1 MRLNVAAKA
10 PADARFCGLDYV
22 VPALYF
28 GTGMEKGRFLM
39 DSQGASGKPPVKSQE
54 DLRGHFGQVS
64 PLAEKKVLHHLDKF
78 CHDFIALSP
87 FLVIASSDG
96 NGHADASPRGDAPGF
111 VSVIDDK
118 TLLIPDR
125 RGNNRVDTFGN
136 IIASPG
142 VGLIFMV
149 PGINETLR
157 INGRAE
163 ISQEPDLL
171 TPLTVQNVT
180 PIIGLKV
187 HVDEVYFHCGKAL
200 MRSKLWSPAA
210 QVERNSFPTL
220 GRIIAE
226 QTAAVEVE
234 VAEKAMEEAYRT
246 RLY

>member
-1 MRLNVAAKA
+1 
-10 PADARFCGLDYV
+10 
-22 VPALYF
+22 
-28 GTGMEKGRFLM
+28 M
-39 DSQGASGKPPVKSQE
+39 DNQGAVGKPAVKSQE
-54 DLRGHFGQVS
+54 DLRSHFGQVS

-78 CHDFIALSP
+78 CRDFIALSP
-87 FLVIASSDG
+87 FLVLATSDC

-111 VSVIDDK
+111 VAVLDDK

-142 VGLIFMV
+142 IGLLFMV

-157 INGRAE
+157 VNGRAE
-163 ISQEPDLL
+163 ISQDAKLL
-171 TPLTVQNVT
+171 APLAVQNVV

-187 HVDEVYFHCGKAL
+187 LVEETYFHCGKAL
-200 MRSKLWSPAA
+200 MRSKLWSPAT
-210 QVERNSFPTL
+210 QVERNNFPTL

-226 QTAAVEVE
+226 QTAAIEPE